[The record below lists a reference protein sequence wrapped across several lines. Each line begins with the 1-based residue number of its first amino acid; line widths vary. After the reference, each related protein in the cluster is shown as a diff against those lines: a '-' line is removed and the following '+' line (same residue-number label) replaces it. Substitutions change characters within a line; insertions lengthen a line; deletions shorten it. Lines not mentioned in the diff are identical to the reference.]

1 MTGILWLGETVL
13 KEKVPSA
20 RIENSLSP
28 LYGGGVQTFQLSP
41 RLFRQSGGG
50 RNDADGK
57 AEESICKRLTWV
69 GMMNS
74 GRQRHGKEHKRLYLI
89 FIEYG
94 T

>member
-28 LYGGGVQTFQLSP
+28 LYGGGY
-41 RLFRQSGGG
+41 RLFNSRRDFSDSLGG

-57 AEESICKRLTWV
+57 AEESICKRLTW
-69 GMMNS
+69 
-74 GRQRHGKEHKRLYLI
+74 
-89 FIEYG
+89 
-94 T
+94 